1 MNWWSI
7 IKNQIASTK
16 GKTFQLDFNQ
26 PMIEEEEDDC
36 RKRFFEIIDKV
47 NKAERTETSIL
58 STSSSEGTKKRW
70 EIETDFPDFERVLI
84 GYYTHKIGNTDKIP
98 EEIFCKAL
106 EMLDRRA
113 FDDTTKLEKFN
124 NDTLKIIFKDFSK
137 TTLTKINNEV
147 VPGNMSTTFGVQ
159 IRDLDLGAYCG
170 FFFTLSVFFTESR
183 TAGRGKEL
191 HLLNKNL
198 KQTIEELL

>member
-7 IKNQIASTK
+7 LKNQIASTK

-26 PMIEEEEDDC
+26 PMVEEEEDDC
-36 RKRFFEIIDKV
+36 RKRFFEIMDKI
-47 NKAERTETSIL
+47 NKAERTDTQIL
-58 STSSSEGTKKRW
+58 STSSSASTKKRW
-70 EIETDFPDFERVLI
+70 EIETDFPDFERVFI
-84 GYYTHKIGNTDKIP
+84 GYHTHKIGNIDKIP

-113 FDDTTKLEKFN
+113 FDNTTKREKFN
-124 NDTLKIIFKDFSK
+124 NDTLKINFRDFSK
-137 TTLTKINNEV
+137 MRLTKINYEV
-147 VPGNMSTTFGVQ
+147 VPGNMAIYFGVE

-170 FFFTLSVFFTESR
+170 FLISLSISFTESR
-183 TAGRGKEL
+183 TAGRGKEIY
-191 HLLNKNL
+191 LLSKNL